1 MFETRLDF
9 VKTSGGK
16 SILKNRLYVDLL
28 LLFVK
33 GCRVFSLDVQTHV
46 DDRLRVKYG
55 SLFVRLPIS
64 SFNACKRLPV
74 IAKSEFA
81 EQSSILSEAPGAYFT
96 VILTGKELPVFYA
109 IILMKVLLPEL
120 NGKMSNSVLVYLL
133 L

>member
-16 SILKNRLYVDLL
+16 SILKNRLNVDLL
-28 LLFVK
+28 LLFIK
-33 GCRVFSLDVQTHV
+33 GCRFFSLYVQTHV

-64 SFNACKRLPV
+64 SFNVCKRLRV
-74 IAKSEFA
+74 IIAKNEFA
-81 EQSSILSEAPGAYFT
+81 EQSSISKRGCRGSFYCNIERKGCNYLSSMQLY
-96 VILTGKELPVFYA
+96 
-109 IILMKVLLPEL
+109 
-120 NGKMSNSVLVYLL
+120 VLVNLL